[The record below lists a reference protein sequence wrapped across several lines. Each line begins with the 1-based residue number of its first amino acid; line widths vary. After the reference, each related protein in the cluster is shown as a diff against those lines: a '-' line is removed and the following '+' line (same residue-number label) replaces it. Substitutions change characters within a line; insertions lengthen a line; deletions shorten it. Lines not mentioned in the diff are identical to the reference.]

1 MSVFFHL
8 SIIMHVNVF
17 SLLHLVFQLFGRR
30 LQDLLVVDVP
40 SVLRQQQEAEAGEAE
55 ALSGQDPVSRVP
67 LEDLEVVGH
76 AAGMGIA
83 LSVATVAAVLAAH
96 VELPAD
102 GGGVVVF
109 PAAVAA

>member
-1 MSVFFHL
+1 MTSWVEI
-8 SIIMHVNVF
+8 SED
-17 SLLHLVFQLFGRR
+17 R
-30 LQDLLVVDVP
+30 LRANYGVI
-40 SVLRQQQEAEAGEAE
+40 RE
-55 ALSGQDPVSRVP
+55 
-67 LEDLEVVGH
+67 

-109 PAAVAA
+109 PATVAA